1 MTGMMLSMKPSH
13 VEWMG
18 WPMALGL
25 PHCRTCRFTFQ
36 WAKIIFGK
44 WTTYRRDDLPVNHG
58 EIDQSK
64 QLNMAINGFD
74 FQGLVRS
81 QQPQLVKSCVA
92 QVLGHGIR
100 TSLAVSTRAAATTD
114 DNSGND
120 GFHEFLTW
128 CVWLN
133 MNPQDSA
140 FKWVNW
146 WSTIWFWYICGMAWE
161 MLPSLFGTSNLVH
174 PPQNLWDSHHV
185 EVAMHPWYSVRF
197 LCFFH
202 VFLIFQCPVG
212 PGIAFP
218 EPLPAFLSFRPPW
231 RLATLCRRI
240 EMPGV
245 QTLETCFYGY
255 IITDLN
261 GIIMDYHSIIC
272 HKLGIGILEL

>member
-1 MTGMMLSMKPSH
+1 
-13 VEWMG
+13 MG

-25 PHCRTCRFTFQ
+25 PHYRTCRFTFQ
-36 WAKIIFGK
+36 WTKIIFGK

-128 CVWLN
+128 FVWLN
-133 MNPQDSA
+133 MTPQDSA

-146 WSTIWFWYICGMAWE
+146 WSTIWFWYMCGMAWE
-161 MLPSLFGTSNLVH
+161 MLPSLFGTSNLFH

-185 EVAMHPWYSVRF
+185 EVAMHPWYSARF
-197 LCFFH
+197 LCFFSCFSH
-202 VFLIFQCPVG
+202 FSMSSWPRDCVSWTPTCVFVLSTALVPCCSVQAHWNAWSSNPRNLFLWLYNNWLKWDYYG
-212 PGIAFP
+212 
-218 EPLPAFLSFRPPW
+218 LSFYS
-231 RLATLCRRI
+231 L
-240 EMPGV
+240 
-245 QTLETCFYGY
+245 
-255 IITDLN
+255 
-261 GIIMDYHSIIC
+261 S
-272 HKLGIGILEL
+272 